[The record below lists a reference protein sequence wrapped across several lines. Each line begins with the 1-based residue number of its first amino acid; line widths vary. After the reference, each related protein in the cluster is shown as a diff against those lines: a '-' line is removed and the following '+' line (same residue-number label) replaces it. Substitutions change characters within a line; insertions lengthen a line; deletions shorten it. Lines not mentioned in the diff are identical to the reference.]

1 VVCPTYA
8 ITFGDL
14 ADPKSKVASLLKAR
28 KHHVLKPEAGT
39 MPNIFY
45 LT

>member
-1 VVCPTYA
+1 M
-8 ITFGDL
+8 IFGDL
-14 ADPKSKVASLLKAR
+14 DDPRDKLVAALAKR

-39 MPNIFY
+39 KPRVFY